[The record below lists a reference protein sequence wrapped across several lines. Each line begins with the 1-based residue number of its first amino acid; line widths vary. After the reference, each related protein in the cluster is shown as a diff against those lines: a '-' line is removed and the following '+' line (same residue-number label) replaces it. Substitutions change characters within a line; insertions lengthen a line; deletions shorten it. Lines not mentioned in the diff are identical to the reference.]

1 MTEHDNSGLA
11 ETGKNHLDD
20 PQFSTHVEEQLRR
33 TQYYLTEAEKLS
45 HSGSFVWDVR
55 HPGPIYW
62 SAEMC
67 RIHGRDPAQ
76 GPPPF
81 EEDRALQ
88 PPDDWAGLDRKSVV

>member
-1 MTEHDNSGLA
+1 MAELDNAGLA

-20 PQFSTHVEEQLRR
+20 PQSPTQVEEQLRR
-33 TQYYLTEAEKLS
+33 TQYYLMEAERLS

-55 HPGPIYW
+55 RPGPVYW

-67 RIHGRDPAQ
+67 RIHERDPAQ
-76 GPPPF
+76 GPPLF

-88 PPDDWAGLDRKSVV
+88 APEDWGV